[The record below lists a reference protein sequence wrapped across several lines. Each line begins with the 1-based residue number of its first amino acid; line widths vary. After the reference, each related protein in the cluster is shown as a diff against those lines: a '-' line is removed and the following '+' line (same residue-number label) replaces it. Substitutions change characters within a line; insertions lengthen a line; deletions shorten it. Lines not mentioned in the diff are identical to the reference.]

1 MRPLS
6 TLGLCFCA
14 AVAVTAV
21 AADDACATTV
31 RFTSNVGTFDVDLF
45 DTLTPQT
52 VANFLSYV
60 NAGLYNNS
68 FIHRSVAGFV
78 VQGGGYYNDTNF
90 PPIPTFAP
98 IPNEFFSERA
108 ALPAGTHINVR
119 GTIAMATR
127 YGDPHSAT
135 SQFFFNLVDN
145 SGIGT
150 GPGGTTDIN
159 GLDFQNGG
167 FTTFGTVTGSGM
179 NVLDAIAGLPVANA
193 GGSFTDLPLAGD
205 GAPVLANLVT
215 FSSVTVIPEPAS
227 ATVAVAALACVAATR
242 RQRRSD

>member
-21 AADDACATTV
+21 AADDARATTV

-45 DTLTPQT
+45 DTLTPLT

-60 NAGLYNNS
+60 NAGLYNDS
-68 FIHRSVAGFV
+68 FIHRSVPGFV
-78 VQGGGYYNDTNF
+78 VQGGGYYINNASISPVPTF
-90 PPIPTFAP
+90 PPIY
-98 IPNEFFSERA
+98 NEFYSEQA

-119 GTIAMATR
+119 GTIAMAKI
-127 YGDPHSAT
+127 YGEPNSAT

-150 GPGGTTDIN
+150 GPGGTNIFG
-159 GLDFQNGG
+159 GLDFQSGG

-179 NVLDAIAGLPVANA
+179 DVLDAIAGLPVANA
-193 GGSFTDLPLAGD
+193 GGSFTELPLTGD

-227 ATVAVAALACVAATR
+227 AAMAGAALACVAASR
-242 RQRRSD
+242 RRRGI